1 LAMIFASICGFR
13 HPWRVI
19 LHKRAGLLD
28 VVFANTIEIWG
39 EMPQKVGRKAKAL
52 LADFK
57 QQLPNTWATLPR
69 SIRRSAGGPAN
80 YLATTSPQ
88 LIDCPQLARSLFWS
102 LIIAGEVPDKAFEF
116 IKRKTQIICNVIL
129 SRAFGPE
136 LRKYFAPDN
145 GRFTLNADRLRR
157 SISAVDLLSL
167 PIRGVSGV

>member
-1 LAMIFASICGFR
+1 MKESPWYYDAPKGDPDSLYLAA
-13 HPWRVI
+13 
-19 LHKRAGLLD
+19 
-28 VVFANTIEIWG
+28 EIIRISVD
-39 EMPQKVGRKAKAL
+39 PHLVTQVKAL

-57 QQLPNTWATLPR
+57 QQLQNTRATLPR
-69 SIRRSAGGPAN
+69 SVRRSAGGPAN

-88 LIDCPQLARSLFWS
+88 LIDCPLLARSLFWS
-102 LIIAGEVPDKAFEF
+102 LIIAGEVPDKAFES

-157 SISAVDLLSL
+157 SISALSKFYAN
-167 PIRGVSGV
+167 